1 MRISKLS
8 GVLVIFFCFSVFFG
22 VSNIHAAPDSFK
34 LCPQN
39 CEAVLHLDIKAL
51 KGFIEKNNLTAQ
63 FKDQI
68 EKIKNL
74 SSVDIFKDINSFTA
88 VLADIASYKTGKN
101 PQGAFLFE
109 GYFRSGEIEK
119 KLSEAGL
126 KIETIETIKMFK
138 LDEDVY
144 LAMPSDKFLIYGN
157 LSEIKAIGAL
167 IASKDKNNIEKD
179 AFFNKEIN
187 MADLNGKYFT
197 LTVKLPKV
205 LSDLATSIAK
215 INKEQAVFSN
225 LEGFV
230 AAASAND
237 LLFKYIY
244 QDKEAA
250 GRGALS
256 AKEFMEKGFSQI
268 AYNAK
273 KITDSGIDKAKVAVE
288 RFNFVKSGLLL
299 MLKLKETMA
308 IEQKDKSVYINF
320 NLTKAEKET
329 GDFVNSLF
337 AAFISLL
344 VKEETKTTAAPAS
357 GN

>member
-1 MRISKLS
+1 MRVSKLS
-8 GVLVIFFCFSVFFG
+8 SGLIIIFCLTALFG

-39 CEAVLHLDIKAL
+39 CEAVLNLDIKAL
-51 KGFIEKNNLTAQ
+51 KGFIEKNNIAGQ
-63 FKDQI
+63 FKDQVD
-68 EKIKNL
+68 KIKSL

-88 VLADIASYKTGKN
+88 ILADIASYKAGKN

-119 KLSEAGL
+119 KLSQAGL
-126 KIETIETIKMFK
+126 KIETIESVKMFK

-144 LAMPSDKFLIYGN
+144 LALPSDKFLIYGN
-157 LSEIKAIGAL
+157 LSEIKAIGSL
-167 IASKDKNNIEKD
+167 IASKEKNNIEKD
-179 AFFNKEIN
+179 AFFQKEIN
-187 MADLNGKYFT
+187 MAELTGKYFT

-215 INKEQAVFSN
+215 INKEQAIFSN
-225 LEGFV
+225 LDGFV
-230 AAASAND
+230 AAASGSD
-237 LLFKYIY
+237 LFFKYIY
-244 QDKEAA
+244 QNKESA
-250 GRGALS
+250 GRGVLS
-256 AKEFMEKGFSQI
+256 AKEFMENGFSQI

-273 KITDSGIDKAKVAVE
+273 KITEGGIDKTKVAVE
-288 RFNFVKSGLLL
+288 RFNFVKNGLLL

-308 IEQKDKSVYINF
+308 IEQKDNSVYISF
-320 NLTKAEKET
+320 NLAKAEKET

-344 VKEETKTTAAPAS
+344 VKEDVKTPAAPSS